1 MNTIDNYGFN
11 WKVWAVAATGFFTD
25 SYNLFAT
32 NVILTSVSYVYWK
45 DDNSTAH
52 VTTINILTLSG
63 SIVGQLLFGFLAD
76 RFGRQKL
83 YGIELM
89 IVIFTTIGVTQSS
102 DGVGGSMHIMP
113 WLCAWRFLMG
123 IGG

>member
-1 MNTIDNYGFN
+1 M
-11 WKVWAVAATGFFTD
+11 WAVAATGFFTD

-32 NVILTSVSYVYWK
+32 NVIFTSLSYIYWA
-45 DDNSTAH
+45 DDTSTGH

-76 RFGRQKL
+76 KFGRQKL
-83 YGIELM
+83 YGIELI

-102 DGVGGSMHIMP
+102 NGEGSMDIMK

-123 IGG
+123 IGGPPGFFSA